1 MVLFRNTMTI
11 FIIRRFIYKLWYK
24 SLWTW
29 QRGLFYNMKGSFS
42 DTKAGGKDECEVIYE
57 SFRTYDGEVC
67 LKIMARDDKDFSIE
81 SAK

>member
-1 MVLFRNTMTI
+1 
-11 FIIRRFIYKLWYK
+11 
-24 SLWTW
+24 
-29 QRGLFYNMKGSFS
+29 MKGSFS